1 MYVCRLPRSSVLSFH
16 SDMDDETTSLVGEY
30 GHCAQE
36 LVNLMIT
43 GRCIT
48 NVLFDRWVIRTDS
61 R

>member
-1 MYVCRLPRSSVLSFH
+1 
-16 SDMDDETTSLVGEY
+16 MDDETTSLVGEY

-48 NVLFDRWVIRTDS
+48 NVGFDRWVIRRSDGFNTVS
-61 R
+61 ISLLFGAGF